1 MRPLAL
7 ATIALLHGLSSADR
21 LLTIPTGVTLVPGE
35 AVAEALYRTGDHG
48 TAGFWQVGLPLFFEV
63 GAMIDHDR
71 LALSLQYSLVQPFPE
86 YSPGLAVGVWDV
98 GNDSPSGRGVWIAA
112 TWQFNSY
119 ADWAQRERVSFTL
132 GGGSGPRFR
141 GAFVG
146 LELPVYTGWSLLME
160 HDSRVLTFGVGFEPV
175 EHVRFR
181 GLVRDGRAAYSF
193 TLRYGF

>member
-1 MRPLAL
+1 MRPLAV
-7 ATIALLHGLSSADR
+7 ATMVLLPALSSADR
-21 LLTIPTGVTLVPGE
+21 LFTIPTAVTLAPGE
-35 AVAEALYRTGDHG
+35 ATTELLYRTGDHR
-48 TAGFWQVGLPLFFEV
+48 TAGFLQVGLPLFFEL
-63 GAMIDHDR
+63 GAMIDEDR
-71 LALSLQYSLVQPFPE
+71 LALQLQYGLVQPFPE

-146 LELPVYTGWSLLME
+146 LEIPVYTGWNLLME
-160 HDSRVLTFGVGFEPV
+160 HDSRLLTFGVGFEPT

-181 GLVRDGRAAYSF
+181 ALVRDGRPAYSF